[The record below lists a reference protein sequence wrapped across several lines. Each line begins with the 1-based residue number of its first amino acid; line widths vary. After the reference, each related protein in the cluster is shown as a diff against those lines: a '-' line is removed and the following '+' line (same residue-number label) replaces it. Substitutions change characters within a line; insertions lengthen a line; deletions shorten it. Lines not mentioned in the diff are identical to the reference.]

1 MASVVGVNVER
12 GTAVGDGVLV
22 RVAVGLGV
30 EIGGV
35 VPEGGV
41 IVAVGVTVT
50 EEVGSAVGDVGCK
63 PPAWAV

>member
-1 MASVVGVNVER
+1 VVGVNVER

-30 EIGGV
+30 VSEIGGV
-35 VPEGGV
+35 APESGV
-41 IVAVGVTVT
+41 IVAVGATVA
-50 EEVGSAVGDVGCK
+50 EEVGLAVGDVGCK